1 MIKILNKFIIS
12 LLLILVLGVL
22 YLSIFGV
29 NTNKF
34 NDKIISK
41 FVKFD
46 SRLNLKLRNVKILLQ
61 PFDLKINLKTLG
73 STLILEKKKN

>member
-34 NDKIISK
+34 NDKIISQV
-41 FVKFD
+41 VKFD